1 MKAAVFIEPGKVEI
15 QDLPKPTIQEPT
27 DALSAWCAPACA
39 DLTCGGSVVFQK
51 DRTTHRLVTKP
62 LV

>member
-27 DALSAWCAPACA
+27 DALFASSVLVCA
-39 DLTCGGSVVFQK
+39 DQTSGGSAGF
-51 DRTTHRLVTKP
+51 RNGHTTHRWVMKP
-62 LV
+62 LA